1 MQHLPRRPRGRPD
14 SRLRPSL
21 PRFVSG
27 TPSGRKWH
35 DADETRRAHG
45 VSELPQEDAARAYD
59 AARVKY
65 KGAPTVNFP
74 GEAPSA
80 SVLAAL
86 PTAPAV
92 AAPPRRSGRA
102 PAPKVIAD
110 APDER
115 APSHKRQAKRP
126 RETGMHVGKHVEGAK
141 QKSNGKWR
149 SNNFPGREFD
159 DLDAYRAAKKQRAE
173 QRAAYSDQLNAFGG
187 RQ

>member
-1 MQHLPRRPRGRPD
+1 M
-14 SRLRPSL
+14 
-21 PRFVSG
+21 SG

-115 APSHKRQAKRP
+115 SLACPVPLTVRGTRLCAP
-126 RETGMHVGKHVEGAK
+126 
-141 QKSNGKWR
+141 
-149 SNNFPGREFD
+149 
-159 DLDAYRAAKKQRAE
+159 YR
-173 QRAAYSDQLNAFGG
+173 
-187 RQ
+187 

>member
-35 DADETRRAHG
+35 DADRGE
-45 VSELPQEDAARAYD
+45 S
-59 AARVKY
+59 
-65 KGAPTVNFP
+65 TVNFP
-74 GEAPSA
+74 GEAPLD

-86 PTAPAV
+86 PAAPAV
-92 AAPPRRSGRA
+92 TAAAPRRSGRA

-159 DLDAYRAAKKQRAE
+159 DLDAYRAAKKQRAAR
-173 QRAAYSDQLNAFGG
+173 QRARHDQWKY
-187 RQ
+187 